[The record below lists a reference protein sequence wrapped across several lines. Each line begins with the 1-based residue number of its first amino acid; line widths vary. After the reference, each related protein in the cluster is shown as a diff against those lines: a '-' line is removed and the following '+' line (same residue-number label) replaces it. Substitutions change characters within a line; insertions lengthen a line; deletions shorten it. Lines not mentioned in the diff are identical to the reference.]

1 MPVSALGNV
10 AVTKKRYGLRN
21 HNRYAKM
28 SQESNKQRKDVH
40 TVSMLVAN
48 KPGVLVRC
56 AQVFARRGFN
66 IDALVVSAGVNP
78 KFSRMTITAS
88 GDPGTLD
95 QIVKQ
100 TAKLIYVI
108 HCNEHTRTDS
118 IDREY
123 AIIKVKSGSSAQ
135 KTAIRKFLKTRTHI
149 LDESTGALVIG
160 QTGTTEEL
168 DALEE
173 SLKKFGIIEIVRSG
187 KLVMAKGKE
196 PT

>member
-1 MPVSALGNV
+1 M
-10 AVTKKRYGLRN
+10 T
-21 HNRYAKM
+21 
-28 SQESNKQRKDVH
+28 QESEKRKDIH

-66 IDALVVSAGVNP
+66 IDALVVSASVNP
-78 KFSRMTITAS
+78 KFSRMTITAT
-88 GDPGTLD
+88 GDPGTLE

-100 TAKLIYVI
+100 TAKLIDVI
-108 HCNEHTRTDS
+108 HCSEHTRTDS
-118 IDREY
+118 VDREY
-123 AIIKVKSGSSAQ
+123 ALIKVKGGSPPQ
-135 KTAIRKFLKTRTHI
+135 KAAIRKLLKTRAHI
-149 LDESTGALVIG
+149 LDESNGAVIIG

-168 DALEE
+168 DSLEAA
-173 SLKKFGIIEIVRSG
+173 LKKFGIVEMVRSG

>member
-1 MPVSALGNV
+1 MND
-10 AVTKKRYGLRN
+10 KN
-21 HNRYAKM
+21 HNK
-28 SQESNKQRKDVH
+28 RKDIH

-66 IDALVVSAGVNP
+66 IDALVVSPGVNP
-78 KFSRMTITAS
+78 KFSRMTITAT
-88 GDPGTLD
+88 GDPGTLE

-100 TAKLIYVI
+100 TAKLIDVI
-108 HCNEHTRTDS
+108 HCGEHTRKDS

-123 AIIKVKSGSSAQ
+123 ALLKIKAGPSSTKA
-135 KTAIRKFLKTRTHI
+135 AIRKLIKGRAHVM
-149 LDESTGALVIG
+149 DESSGAMIIG
-160 QTGTTEEL
+160 QIGTTEEL
-168 DALEE
+168 DSLEE
-173 SLKKFGIIEIVRSG
+173 ALKKFGIIEMVRSG

>member
-1 MPVSALGNV
+1 MAEI
-10 AVTKKRYGLRN
+10 KKRN
-21 HNRYAKM
+21 
-28 SQESNKQRKDVH
+28 DIH

-66 IDALVVSAGVNP
+66 IDALVVSASVNP

-88 GDPGTLD
+88 GDPGTLE

-100 TAKLIYVI
+100 TAKLIDVI
-108 HCNEHTRTDS
+108 HCSEHTRTDS
-118 IDREY
+118 LDREY
-123 AIIKVKSGSSAQ
+123 ALIKIKSSSSSSQ
-135 KTAIRKFLKTRTHI
+135 KAAVRKLLKNRAHT
-149 LDESTGALVIG
+149 LDESNGAIIIG

-168 DALEE
+168 DSLEE
-173 SLKKFGIIEIVRSG
+173 VLKKFGIIEMVRSG

>member
-1 MPVSALGNV
+1 MTQKSE
-10 AVTKKRYGLRN
+10 K
-21 HNRYAKM
+21 
-28 SQESNKQRKDVH
+28 RKDIH

-66 IDALVVSAGVNP
+66 IDALVVSASVNP

-88 GDPGTLD
+88 GDPGTLE

-100 TAKLIYVI
+100 TSKLIDVI
-108 HCNEHTRTDS
+108 HCSEHTRTDS
-118 IDREY
+118 VDREY
-123 AIIKVKSGSSAQ
+123 ALIKVKSGSSAQ
-135 KTAIRKFLKTRTHI
+135 KAAIRKLLKGRAHVM
-149 LDESTGALVIG
+149 DESSGAIIIG

-168 DALEE
+168 DSFEG
-173 SLKKFGIIEIVRSG
+173 SLKKFGIVEMVRSG

>member
-1 MPVSALGNV
+1 MTQKSG
-10 AVTKKRYGLRN
+10 K
-21 HNRYAKM
+21 
-28 SQESNKQRKDVH
+28 RKDIH

-88 GDPGTLD
+88 GDPGTLE

-100 TAKLIYVI
+100 TAKLIDVI
-108 HCNEHTRTDS
+108 HCGEHTRTDS

-123 AIIKVKSGSSAQ
+123 ALIKVKSGSSSRKA
-135 KTAIRKFLKTRTHI
+135 AIRKLLKTRAHV
-149 LDESTGALVIG
+149 LDESNGATIIG

-168 DALEE
+168 DSLEKA
-173 SLKKFGIIEIVRSG
+173 LKKFGIIEMVRSG

>member
-1 MPVSALGNV
+1 M
-10 AVTKKRYGLRN
+10 T
-21 HNRYAKM
+21 
-28 SQESNKQRKDVH
+28 QESEKRKGIH

-66 IDALVVSAGVNP
+66 IDALVVSASVNP
-78 KFSRMTITAS
+78 KFSRMTITAT
-88 GDPGTLD
+88 GDPGTLE

-100 TAKLIYVI
+100 TAKLIDVI
-108 HCNEHTRTDS
+108 HCSEHTRTDS
-118 IDREY
+118 VDREY
-123 AIIKVKSGSSAQ
+123 ALIKVKSGSPAQ
-135 KTAIRKFLKTRTHI
+135 KAAVRKFIKNRAHVI
-149 LDESTGALVIG
+149 DESNGALIIG

-168 DALEE
+168 DTLEE
-173 SLKKFGIIEIVRSG
+173 SLKKFGIIEMVRSG

>member
-1 MPVSALGNV
+1 MND
-10 AVTKKRYGLRN
+10 KN
-21 HNRYAKM
+21 N
-28 SQESNKQRKDVH
+28 NKRKDIH

-66 IDALVVSAGVNP
+66 IDALVVSASVNP

-88 GDPGTLD
+88 GDPGTLE

-100 TAKLIYVI
+100 TSKLIDVI
-108 HCNEHTRTDS
+108 HCSEHTRTDS

-123 AIIKVKSGSSAQ
+123 ALIKVKSGSPSSSPQGAFGQREPALGEDRRESRRPTGQ
-135 KTAIRKFLKTRTHI
+135 KAAIRKLLKTRAHV
-149 LDESTGALVIG
+149 LDESNGATIIG

-168 DALEE
+168 DSLEE
-173 SLKKFGIIEIVRSG
+173 ALKKFGIIEMVRSG

>member
-1 MPVSALGNV
+1 MTQQSI
-10 AVTKKRYGLRN
+10 
-21 HNRYAKM
+21 
-28 SQESNKQRKDVH
+28 KQRKDIH

-66 IDALVVSAGVNP
+66 IDALVVSASVNP

-88 GDPGTLD
+88 GDPGTLE

-100 TAKLIYVI
+100 TSKLIDVI
-108 HCNEHTRTDS
+108 HCGEHTRTDA

-123 AIIKVKSGSSAQ
+123 ALIKVKSGSPSRKA
-135 KTAIRKFLKTRTHI
+135 AIRKLVKSRAHV
-149 LDESTGALVIG
+149 LDENNGAIIVG

-168 DALEE
+168 DSLEE
-173 SLKKFGIIEIVRSG
+173 SLKRFGIIEMVRSG

>member
-1 MPVSALGNV
+1 MTQKSE
-10 AVTKKRYGLRN
+10 K
-21 HNRYAKM
+21 
-28 SQESNKQRKDVH
+28 RKDIH

-66 IDALVVSAGVNP
+66 IDALVVSASVNP

-88 GDPGTLD
+88 GDPGTLE

-100 TAKLIYVI
+100 TSKLIDVI
-108 HCNEHTRTDS
+108 HCSEHTRTDS

-123 AIIKVKSGSSAQ
+123 ALIKVKKGSPAQ
-135 KTAIRKFLKTRTHI
+135 KTAIRKLLKSRAHA
-149 LDESTGALVIG
+149 LDESNGAIIIG

-168 DALEE
+168 DSLEE
-173 SLKKFGIIEIVRSG
+173 ALKKFGIIEMVRSG

-196 PT
+196 AT

>member
-1 MPVSALGNV
+1 MIQKSE
-10 AVTKKRYGLRN
+10 K
-21 HNRYAKM
+21 
-28 SQESNKQRKDVH
+28 RKDIH

-66 IDALVVSAGVNP
+66 IDALVVSPSVNP

-100 TAKLIYVI
+100 TAKLIDVI
-108 HCNEHTRTDS
+108 HCGEHTRKDS

-123 AIIKVKSGSSAQ
+123 ALIKVKSGSPKQ
-135 KTAIRKFLKTRTHI
+135 KAAIRKLLKARAHI
-149 LDESTGALVIG
+149 LDESNGALVIG

-168 DALEE
+168 DALEG
-173 SLKKFGIIEIVRSG
+173 SLKKFGIIEMVRSG

>member
-1 MPVSALGNV
+1 MND
-10 AVTKKRYGLRN
+10 KN
-21 HNRYAKM
+21 N
-28 SQESNKQRKDVH
+28 NKRKDIH

-66 IDALVVSAGVNP
+66 IDALVVSASVNP
-78 KFSRMTITAS
+78 KFSRMTITAT
-88 GDPGTLD
+88 GDPGTLE

-100 TAKLIYVI
+100 TAKLIDVI
-108 HCNEHTRTDS
+108 HCSEHTRTDS
-118 IDREY
+118 VDREY
-123 AIIKVKSGSSAQ
+123 ALIKVKGGSPPQ
-135 KTAIRKFLKTRTHI
+135 KAAIRKLLKTRAHI
-149 LDESTGALVIG
+149 LDESNGAVIIG

-168 DALEE
+168 DSLEAA
-173 SLKKFGIIEIVRSG
+173 LKKFGIVEMVRSG